1 MKLDR
6 YLIPSVIAGVVA
18 GLALVISLV
27 GLFSSEVN
35 SPDLE
40 EGFLV
45 DLPEDFRDLSPEEV
59 AELAVT
65 LGRHLDRL
73 DKDMDESSKLLS
85 DRLRKLEEIVV
96 SQEDWTRW
104 RDDLLSITQDAETN
118 IERTQ
123 YLLDKIPQVFRT
135 TFRRQGTVQWEAN
148 WEGRFTPTSNLGNL
162 DLITGYD
169 EYSGPIFDP
178 VSASEYQG
186 SLGQRRTGDQS
197 DYWKM
202 DELLIP
208 YSSEIV
214 EQSSSCY
221 PEVQGSWAYS
231 LDIPVAQQQSLGL
244 TDEELAYFN
253 KGTYTSTNV
262 VVANYTDVRQDTP
275 ARYVFSG
282 MALNVS
288 YAHMLLTVAPVVD
301 FSNPATPFPDFMDSI
316 DVFYHVIMVC
326 IRDDQ

>member
-85 DRLRKLEEIVV
+85 DRLRKLEETVV

-104 RDDLLSITQDAETN
+104 RDDLISITQDA
-118 IERTQ
+118 
-123 YLLDKIPQVFRT
+123 
-135 TFRRQGTVQWEAN
+135 
-148 WEGRFTPTSNLGNL
+148 
-162 DLITGYD
+162 
-169 EYSGPIFDP
+169 
-178 VSASEYQG
+178 
-186 SLGQRRTGDQS
+186 
-197 DYWKM
+197 
-202 DELLIP
+202 
-208 YSSEIV
+208 
-214 EQSSSCY
+214 
-221 PEVQGSWAYS
+221 
-231 LDIPVAQQQSLGL
+231 
-244 TDEELAYFN
+244 
-253 KGTYTSTNV
+253 
-262 VVANYTDVRQDTP
+262 
-275 ARYVFSG
+275 
-282 MALNVS
+282 
-288 YAHMLLTVAPVVD
+288 
-301 FSNPATPFPDFMDSI
+301 
-316 DVFYHVIMVC
+316 
-326 IRDDQ
+326 

>member
-1 MKLDR
+1 MKSDR
-6 YLIPSVIAGVVA
+6 YLAISVIAGVVA
-18 GLALVISLV
+18 GLALAVSFVALISS
-27 GLFSSEVN
+27 GGPSS
-35 SPDLE
+35 DTE
-40 EGFLV
+40 ESFLIE
-45 DLPEDFRDLSPEEV
+45 LPEDFRDLSPEEV

-65 LGRHLDRL
+65 LGKHLDRL
-73 DKDMDESSKLLS
+73 DKDVDESTKSLS
-85 DRLRKLEEIVV
+85 DRLKTLEETLV

-104 RDDLLSITQDAETN
+104 RDDLNSITQDAETN

-123 YLLDKIPQVFRT
+123 YLLEKIPQVFRT
-135 TFRRQGTVQWEAN
+135 TFRRQGIVRWEAN
-148 WEGRFTPTSNLGNL
+148 WEGRFTPTSNLGHL

-169 EYSGPIFDP
+169 EYDGPIFDP
-178 VSASEYQG
+178 VSGSEYEG
-186 SLGQRRTGDQS
+186 RLGQRRTDDQS

-221 PEVQGSWAYS
+221 PEVQGSWTYS
-231 LDIPVAQQQSLGL
+231 LGIPITQQQSLGL

-253 KGTYTSTNV
+253 KGTYTSTNL

-275 ARYVFSG
+275 ARYVFNG
-282 MALNVS
+282 IELKVS
-288 YAHMLLTVAPVVD
+288 YAHMLLTVAPVID
-301 FSNPATPFPDFMDSI
+301 PSNPATPFPDFMDSI